1 MNATTKPDDYGELIE
16 PTTLKIQRLL
26 PGPIERIWAYLIDSD
41 LRRKWLAAG
50 AMEMKVGAP
59 VEFVWRNDEL
69 NDPPGKRPEGFPEEH
84 RMQSRI
90 TELDPLRKLSIAWN
104 NSGDVT
110 FELEPKGT
118 GVLLTVTH
126 RRLPDRSTMLK
137 VSAGWHMHLDVL
149 VARANDKE
157 PAPFWDG
164 WARLQQEYDRRLP
177 ACRAHNKHCNKQE
190 TSHADQRRVSAGVGS
205 RAPEVAG
212 EGKGID
218 PRP

>member
-1 MNATTKPDDYGELIE
+1 MNAPTNPDAYGTLIE
-16 PTTLKIQRLL
+16 PTTLKIQRML
-26 PGPIERIWAYLIDSD
+26 PGPIERVWAYLTDGE

-50 AMEMKVGAP
+50 SMQMQVGSSF
-59 VEFVWRNDEL
+59 ELVWRNDEL
-69 NDPPGKRPEGFPEEH
+69 SDPPGKRPDGFPAEN

-90 TELDPLRKLSIAWN
+90 TELDPLRKISFTWN

-110 FELEPKGT
+110 FELEPKGK

-149 VARANDKE
+149 VARANEEE

-164 WARLQQEYDRRLP
+164 WVRLQQEYDRRLP
-177 ACRAHNKHCNKQE
+177 
-190 TSHADQRRVSAGVGS
+190 V
-205 RAPEVAG
+205 
-212 EGKGID
+212 
-218 PRP
+218 

>member
-1 MNATTKPDDYGELIE
+1 MNDAATLDAYGVLTE

-26 PGPIERIWAYLIDSD
+26 PGPIERVWAYLTESE
-41 LRRKWLAAG
+41 LRRQWLAAG
-50 AMEMKVGAP
+50 QMEMKVGAT
-59 VEFVWRNDEL
+59 FTLTWRNAEL
-69 NDPPGKRPEGFPEEH
+69 NNPPSKRPEGFAEEN

-90 TELDPLRKLSIAWN
+90 TELEPLRRLSIAWN

-110 FELEPKGT
+110 FELEPKGK

-149 VARANDKE
+149 VARANEEE

-164 WARLQQEYDRRLP
+164 WVRLQQEYDRRLP
-177 ACRAHNKHCNKQE
+177 
-190 TSHADQRRVSAGVGS
+190 V
-205 RAPEVAG
+205 
-212 EGKGID
+212 
-218 PRP
+218 